1 MFGGGG
7 CGWRRERLE
16 SVAAGTG
23 RELDQVRMMKL
34 SFASGPMLLS
44 VDYRYVRYGGVRLKE
59 SLDEVARAHTFGAQ
73 LAIELEEVGLKSPAR
88 R

>member
-16 SVAAGTG
+16 SVTAGTG

-34 SFASGPMLLS
+34 SFLKWANAVVGRLS
-44 VDYRYVRYGGVRLKE
+44 VWGCAAQ
-59 SLDEVARAHTFGAQ
+59 SLDVARAQTHK
-73 LAIELEEVGLKSPAR
+73 LALKVGEVGLNGRQAPP
-88 R
+88 